1 MPAKRIL
8 VVAPHPDDETLGVG
22 GTIAK
27 SIVEGSEVFVL
38 TVAGH
43 LPPLYQEKD
52 YQITLEEAKN
62 AYKVLGV
69 KNFKFLDIPATMV
82 NEMPVHKLNK
92 QILSVVNDF
101 MPDTVLAPF
110 PDRHIDHKVIFEST
124 MVATRP
130 VGKSAGI
137 SLVACY
143 ETLSETHWNAPYLE
157 PNFSPNYVVNIDEYI
172 DIKLDA
178 LSCYKS
184 QITKDAGPRS
194 VKSVNSLA
202 HFRGSQSGFQY
213 GEAFFVVRMTG

>member
-1 MPAKRIL
+1 MSKRIL
-8 VVAPHPDDETLGVG
+8 IVSPHPDDETLGAG

-27 SIVEGSEVFVL
+27 SIAEGSEIFVL
-38 TVAGH
+38 TVSGH
-43 LPPLYQEKD
+43 LPPLYEKKD
-52 YQITLEEAKN
+52 YETTLEEAKN
-62 AYKVLGV
+62 AYTILGI

-82 NEMPVHKLNK
+82 NEQPVHKLNK

-110 PDRHIDHKVIFEST
+110 PDRHIDHKLIFEST

-130 VGKSAGI
+130 VRKSANI
-137 SLVACY
+137 SLVASY

-157 PNFSPNYVVNIDEYI
+157 PNFTPNYVVNIDEYI

-184 QITKDAGPRS
+184 QITKEVGPRS
-194 VKSVNSLA
+194 LKSVKSLA
-202 HFRGSQSGFQY
+202 HFRGSQSGCQY
-213 GEAFFVVRMTG
+213 GEAFFIIRMTG